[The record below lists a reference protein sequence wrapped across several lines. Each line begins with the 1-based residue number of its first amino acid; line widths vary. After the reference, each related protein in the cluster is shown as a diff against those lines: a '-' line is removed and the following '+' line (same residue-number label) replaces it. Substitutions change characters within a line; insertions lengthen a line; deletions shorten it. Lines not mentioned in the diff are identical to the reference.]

1 VRRILL
7 AALLLLAAPSA
18 ATAKP
23 FTVGTGQ
30 NAGIAVDDAGTV
42 YVGWQINT
50 YDPGDAVQ
58 FCVLE
63 PRRTA
68 CASQVTIPFPGQGY
82 NRSRVSVLLPAPGV
96 VDVIV
101 PRTVTGRGGSSYL
114 ARSVDGGRT
123 FGAAVQ
129 ISGEQFD
136 EAVQGPGG
144 RIALV
149 DGPTTTRGGLF
160 APDGSSAGTTGSSLG
175 PFLEGVF
182 TDVAASGEAVLA
194 AGSDAGTS
202 HAFRLGAGADPNN
215 PAAWQQIDPA
225 PASRQPA
232 VAGLPGGFAAMLEP
246 TANFQSLFVQ
256 RLEGAGWSPPVPI
269 APAVGNNEFQL
280 VSNAKGRL
288 TALITYPVYHLVYMT
303 STDGG
308 VLWSSTVTAANYGS
322 AYPTALEAAT
332 NASGAGAAVVNDAFG
347 VKRVRVTRF
356 TPRTAPVARR
366 RFRGGVRVQV
376 RSTCDGD
383 ELSLVVEA
391 ARGNRRVAPS
401 TVLRR
406 ARFGRARGARRG
418 FRSKFRARYDLRRRT
433 ARIPVRVI
441 PRRGK
446 ARTLRL
452 RVRRCGATR

>member
-1 VRRILL
+1 MV
-7 AALLLLAAPSA
+7 LLLLAAPSA
-18 ATAKP
+18 AHAAP

-30 NAGIAVDDAGTV
+30 NGGIAIDDAGTV
-42 YVGWQINT
+42 YVGWQVNV

-58 FCVLE
+58 FCVLP
-63 PRRTA
+63 PRRTV

-82 NRSRVSVLLPAPGV
+82 NRSRVSVLLPAPNV

-101 PRTVTGRGGSSYL
+101 PRTITSRGAFSFL

-129 ISGEQFD
+129 VSGEQFA
-136 EAVQGPGG
+136 EAAQGPGG
-144 RIALV
+144 RIALA
-149 DGPTTTRGGLF
+149 DGPTTLRAGLF
-160 APDGSSAGTTGSSLG
+160 SPDGSSAATEGSSLG
-175 PFLEGVF
+175 PYLEGVF
-182 TDVAASGEAVLA
+182 TDIAVSGEEVLA
-194 AGSDAGTS
+194 AGSDAGVA
-202 HAFRLGAGADPNN
+202 HAFRLGAGGDPNN

-225 PASRQPA
+225 AGSRQPA

-256 RLEGAGWSPPVPI
+256 RLEGAGWSPPVRMT
-269 APAVGNNEFQL
+269 PAVSNNDFRL
-280 VSNAKGRL
+280 LSNAKGRL
-288 TALITYPVYHLVYMT
+288 TALITYSGYRLAYMT

-308 VLWSSTVTAANYGS
+308 VLWSSTVSAANLGDD
-322 AYPTALEAAT
+322 YPTTLEGAT
-332 NASGAGAAVVNDAFG
+332 NASGAGAAVVDFG
-347 VKRVRVTRF
+347 LDDKSVKVTRF

-366 RFRGGVRVQV
+366 RLRGGARVQV
-376 RSTCDGD
+376 RSVCDGD

-391 ARGNRRVAPS
+391 ARGTRQVAPS
-401 TVLRR
+401 SVLRR

-418 FRSKFRARYDLRRRT
+418 FRTRFRARYELTRRR
-433 ARIPVRVI
+433 ARIPVRVT